1 MLSWGFD
8 DIWGYL
14 DKKILGMG
22 GSCWLGSARA
32 GHCLCRGGAWALL
45 QTQHRMIWGW
55 GKWLCR
61 EGNSTR
67 GRLQEFSSWK

>member
-32 GHCLCRGGAWALL
+32 GHCLCRGGGLGTAADTAPNDLG
-45 QTQHRMIWGW
+45 MG
-55 GKWLCR
+55 
-61 EGNSTR
+61 EMAV
-67 GRLQEFSSWK
+67 

>member
-32 GHCLCRGGAWALL
+32 GHCLCRGGLG
-45 QTQHRMIWGW
+45 HC
-55 GKWLCR
+55 CR
-61 EGNSTR
+61 HST
-67 GRLQEFSSWK
+67 E